1 MLDLARK
8 VDRRFFI
15 LVWVLALMLGSRPR
29 SVCGFKGRFFG
40 GKRRECVGGGRCVGG
55 SRSGHAFGS
64 QLRGIRGGSWGLHQ
78 C

>member
-1 MLDLARK
+1 VDLRG
-8 VDRRFFI
+8 D
-15 LVWVLALMLGSRPR
+15 
-29 SVCGFKGRFFG
+29 FFG